1 MNFKKAVE
9 QTKRKKLLLA
19 GLWTEVCVVL
29 PALSAIEDGYEVY
42 VVADACGS
50 SCEAHNMA
58 LQRMIQA
65 GAKPVT

>member
-42 VVADACGS
+42 VVADACVQVAVVKHITWHFR
-50 SCEAHNMA
+50 E
-58 LQRMIQA
+58 
-65 GAKPVT
+65 